1 MELDVRPEPE
11 PEEREA
17 IARALAETARPQ
29 AAPERTAWWREG
41 VRENVDAALGPS
53 GRPRP

>member
-17 IARALAETARPQ
+17 IARALAETARPP

-41 VRENVDAALGPS
+41 VRENVDAAPDPE
-53 GRPRP
+53 RPT